1 MKYYIL
7 ISKLEKIIEN
17 WYEKDIL
24 VSLIEEPYDG
34 LCDNIRNQSHK
45 EIPDEV
51 FDSWVYFSGDARYPV
66 GGEEEYGDDQ
76 KEPYSL
82 FKNPKR
88 LHLAVHML
96 QWLRYHSVKGDLK
109 CGT

>member
-17 WYEKDIL
+17 WYDKDIL

-51 FDSWVYFSGDARYPV
+51 FDSWVYFSGDTWYPV
-66 GGEEEYGDDQ
+66 GVKKNMVTIK

-96 QWLRYHSVKGDLK
+96 QWLRYNSVQGVIK
-109 CGT
+109 